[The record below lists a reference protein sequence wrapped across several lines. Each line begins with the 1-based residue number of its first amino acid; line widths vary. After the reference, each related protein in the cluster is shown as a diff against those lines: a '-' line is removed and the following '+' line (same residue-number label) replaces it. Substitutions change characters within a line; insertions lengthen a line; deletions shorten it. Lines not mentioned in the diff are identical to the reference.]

1 MAVISIIVPCYNEEA
16 SLPIFLPEIKKV
28 ADHMSAAYSVNLD
41 ILFIND
47 GSKDNT
53 LAVLRDAAAH
63 SEKEGTPVGT
73 ESIKKCV
80 CRRAGA

>member
-16 SLPIFLPEIKKV
+16 SLPFFLPEIKKV

-47 GSKDNT
+47 DFPTFGFPIIATVGFDIFLFLYNF
-53 LAVLRDAAAH
+53 VL
-63 SEKEGTPVGT
+63 SV
-73 ESIKKCV
+73 V
-80 CRRAGA
+80 